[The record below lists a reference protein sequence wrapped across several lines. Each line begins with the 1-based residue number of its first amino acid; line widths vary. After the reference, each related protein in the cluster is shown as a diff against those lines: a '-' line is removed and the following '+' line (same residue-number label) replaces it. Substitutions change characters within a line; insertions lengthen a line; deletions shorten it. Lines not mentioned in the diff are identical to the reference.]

1 MHQDPETIH
10 IRSDESLDL
19 TRLEPWLRAN
29 LPATDG
35 PLTVRQFGGGHA
47 NLTYLIAFGDTEYVL
62 RRPPLGPIAPRSHDM
77 SREHLVLSRLGKAF
91 PLAPTSFVLC
101 QDATIIGA
109 DFHVLER
116 RQGLAIRKQLPP
128 SITGD
133 IGAVKRL
140 AEMLVDTL
148 AALHQVDTGQVG
160 LSDLGRPDGFVQRQ
174 LSGWS
179 KRWHAAKD
187 HDLPDADRLMSW
199 LDKEIPPSQATSLL
213 HNDYKLDNLL
223 VDTADPA
230 TATAVLDWDMC
241 TRGDPLMDLGY
252 LLNVWIEAGD
262 DPSWRENTSMP
273 SYEEG
278 FLTRDEVVD
287 RYARQTGFNVEHVR
301 WYYAFGV
308 FKLMVIL
315 QQIYIRFLRG
325 QTQDER
331 FRVLGQQVEGLAR
344 KGVSVA
350 DGR

>member
-10 IRSDESLDL
+10 IRSDESIDL

-35 PLTVRQFGGGHA
+35 PLNIRQFGGGHA
-47 NLTYLIAFGDTEYVL
+47 NLTYLVAFGDTEYVL

-77 SREHLVLSRLGKAF
+77 SREASGPLTLGKAF

-101 QDATIIGA
+101 QDAAIIGA

-116 RQGLAIRKQLPP
+116 RQGFAIRKQLPP
-128 SITGD
+128 SLTGD
-133 IGAVKRL
+133 IGVVKRL

-148 AALHQVDTGQVG
+148 AALHQVDTEQVG
-160 LSDLGRPDGFVQRQ
+160 LSELGRPDGFVQRQ

-187 HDLPDADRLMSW
+187 RDLPDADRLMSW
-199 LDKEIPPSQATSLL
+199 LDKEIPPSQATTLL

-223 VDTADPA
+223 VGHSRPRHGHRCARLGHVYSRRA
-230 TATAVLDWDMC
+230 
-241 TRGDPLMDLGY
+241 LMDLGY

-287 RYARQTGFNVEHVR
+287 RYARQTGFNVERVR

-350 DGR
+350 DGH

>member
-1 MHQDPETIH
+1 MHQDPETIY

>member
-1 MHQDPETIH
+1 VHQDPETIR
-10 IRSDESLDL
+10 IRSDESIDL

-101 QDATIIGA
+101 QDASIIGA

-116 RQGLAIRKQLPP
+116 RQGFAIRKELPP
-128 SITGD
+128 SLRGD
-133 IGAVKRL
+133 IGTVRRL

-148 AALHQVDTGQVG
+148 AALHQVDTEQVG
-160 LSDLGRPDGFVQRQ
+160 LSDLGHPDGFVQRQ

-199 LDKEIPPSQATSLL
+199 LDKEIPSSQTTSLL

-241 TRGDPLMDLGY
+241 TQGDPLMDLGY

-287 RYARQTGFNVEHVR
+287 RYARQTGLNVERVR

-350 DGR
+350 DER